1 MIYIAS
7 MKKKCIWA
15 HAKNPIFISH
25 TKNYQLNSNIALFI
39 ILSTLMTFAH
49 INIVFKRIYYIQ
61 KKFGKKTFC
70 MTHKA
75 TTLTRASV
83 VGALY

>member
-1 MIYIAS
+1 

-25 TKNYQLNSNIALFI
+25 TKNDQINSIVTLFI

-70 MTHKA
+70 MIHNICILLWILKCL
-75 TTLTRASV
+75 TTN
-83 VGALY
+83 